1 MRKAVPPEKDWK
13 QKYFDCLQKLNDAE
27 ATWLELE
34 KLLRK
39 AISRLAI
46 TAKGL
51 NDELDQVLQAIQQAS
66 RDRDDDALDRRLGDL
81 ADLLARIGD
90 DLLPSLDTATARPA
104 TPAEQGPQ
112 YYLLDLIGQLHP
124 NAALARRLQ
133 AFRDSIFSL
142 DDEQCLSRLA
152 ELLDSALQ
160 EGQLEPD
167 DGAARE
173 AVRDVMLTLI
183 EKIGFTHGQSEQ
195 LEAIRERIDKK
206 FDFDNWRG
214 YLDQILAEIREIIH
228 GISQDKIELESL
240 IVDVTRQLGEISGV
254 LTDDE
259 DAQLR
264 GRAETRQ
271 LKELMDDNV
280 GQIRQQVETEQD
292 IERLKQGIHR
302 RLETIRDGVEEF
314 VASDNRRFEEAQAR
328 NRQLQQQVEKMELES
343 RQLRHKLDE
352 NRQKLMYDRLTGA
365 RSRLAYDEMMEQ
377 ELSRWERYRDGFS
390 LAVLDIDHFKRIN
403 DRFGH
408 AVGDK
413 ALQIVAK
420 MMLKTIR
427 KTDFLFR
434 TGGEEF
440 VLLLPRTPLDRATP
454 VVEKIRASVG
464 DANFRYKDERV
475 VISLSA
481 GVTEV
486 QPGDDAGSLFERADR
501 ALYEAKRQGRD
512 RLVVSQE

>member
-1 MRKAVPPEKDWK
+1 MPPEKDWK
-13 QKYFDCLQKLNDAE
+13 QKYFDCLQKLDDSE
-27 ATWLELE
+27 AGWLELE

-51 NDELDQVLQAIQQAS
+51 NSELDVVLKQIQQAS
-66 RDRDDDALDRRLGDL
+66 RDRDDAALERWLSEL

-90 DLLPSLDTATARPA
+90 DLLPTAASETESTAT
-104 TPAEQGPQ
+104 TPAQQGPQ
-112 YYLLDLIGQLHP
+112 YYLLDLIEQLHP
-124 NAALARRLQ
+124 DAALEKRLQ
-133 AFRDSIFSL
+133 AFRDSIFAL

-152 ELLDSALQ
+152 ELIDSALEQ
-160 EGQLEPD
+160 GRLRPD
-167 DGAARE
+167 DAAARE
-173 AVRDVMLTLI
+173 AVREVMMTLI

-195 LEAIRERIDKK
+195 LEVIRDRIENE
-206 FDFDNWRG
+206 FDFDDWRG
-214 YLDQILAEIREIIH
+214 YLDQILAEIRQIIN

-254 LTDDE
+254 LTDDQ
-259 DAQLR
+259 DAQMR
-264 GRAETRQ
+264 GRNETRQ
-271 LKELMDDNV
+271 LKELMDSSV
-280 GQIRQQVETEQD
+280 SRIQRQVETEQD
-292 IERLKQGIHR
+292 IERLKQGVHEQ
-302 RLETIRDGVEEF
+302 LETIRDGVEEF
-314 VASDNRRFEEAQAR
+314 VVSDNQRFEEALAR
-328 NRQLQQQVEKMELES
+328 NRQLQQQIEKMEQES
-343 RQLRHKLDE
+343 KQLRHKLDE
-352 NRQKLMYDRLTGA
+352 NRHKLMYDALTGA
-365 RSRLAYDEMMEQ
+365 RSRLAYEEMLQQ

-413 ALQIVAK
+413 ALQIVAR

-440 VLLLPRTPLDRATP
+440 VLLLPKTPLDKAAP

-464 DANFRYKDERV
+464 GANFRYKDQRV
-475 VISLSA
+475 SISLSA

-486 QPGDDAGSLFERADR
+486 KPGDDGTALFERADR
-501 ALYEAKRQGRD
+501 ALYQAKRQGRD